1 MVYHMGSSQQV
12 AIAIII
18 IIITHD
24 TSWKFDKKGTN
35 QMK

>member
-1 MVYHMGSSQQV
+1 MGSSQQV

-18 IIITHD
+18 ITYD

-35 QMK
+35 QMKKD

>member
-12 AIAIII
+12 AIAII